1 MENSHFARD
10 MIWLS
15 LSFFGFSA
23 DECTWLPTKSLIS
36 TTTFNSVCFEG
47 RGKGSKL
54 DVTGSVQFIKCLFKN
69 CITEGT
75 DSLGIVQITGGF
87 STTVDFTACNFT
99 NCQGLGP
106 SCVFLDYVGRSWFD
120 SCYFSNNSNR
130 KASGSI
136 TLDQGCVC
144 VGEKTTISTKIF
156 VFHCHFEDNSGG
168 ALMNYGMGLLSAD
181 SSFFIENRVSSNTT
195 HGGSVCVGSNG
206 EFVAT
211 NCSFLNTQSTH
222 GRCIYCEGTNEF
234 PFAPR
239 LSVSKSY
246 FDSQN
251 VSEGSSI
258 FVSGLSVCV
267 LGGEFMGYS
276 RHVFG
281 GGSIRVRVVERL
293 EFCNDEESAL
303 TNVNFTEGAKF
314 VKFNTCEPSSETESE
329 IVTETSEPT
338 PEPTTSSS
346 SVEPT
351 EISSEITEET
361 ATETT
366 EFVTETSQE
375 TETSSIET
383 SFEPTE
389 VTLETT
395 EETTETENPDELST
409 GAIVS
414 ISITV
419 AIVAILLIIL
429 AIVIGRKVCCKKDLP
444 ATKGDMQSLASVSLL
459 Q

>member
-1 MENSHFARD
+1 MTHALKAVEKAQSSTSSDPSNS
-10 MIWLS
+10 S
-15 LSFFGFSA
+15 NVFSKTA
-23 DECTWLPTKSLIS
+23 LPMNQNFL
-36 TTTFNSVCFEG
+36 V
-47 RGKGSKL
+47 
-54 DVTGSVQFIKCLFKN
+54 LFKLQADFLLPWISQVVTSRIVRGWVPHA
-69 CITEGT
+69 CFSIT
-75 DSLGIVQITGGF
+75 LG
-87 STTVDFTACNFT
+87 DP
-99 NCQGLGP
+99 GLIR
-106 SCVFLDYVGRSWFD
+106 VIFQRT
-120 SCYFSNNSNR
+120 NR

-144 VGEKTTISTKIF
+144 VGEKTTINTKSF
-156 VFHCHFEDNSGG
+156 VYHCHFEDNSGG
-168 ALMNYGMGLLSAD
+168 ALMNFGMGILSVD
-181 SSFFIENRVSSNTT
+181 DSFFIENRVSSNTT
-195 HGGSVCVGSNG
+195 HGGSVCIGPNG
-206 EFVAT
+206 EFFAT
-211 NCSFLNTQSTH
+211 NCSFLNTQNTH

-239 LSVSKSY
+239 LSVSKCY

-281 GGSIRVRVVERL
+281 GGSIQVRVVESL

-303 TNVNFTEGAKF
+303 TNVNFTDGAEL
-314 VKFNTCEPSSETESE
+314 VKFNTCEPSSETETE
-329 IVTETSEPT
+329 IFTETLEPT

-346 SVEPT
+346 SAEP
-351 EISSEITEET
+351 SETEET

-366 EFVTETSQE
+366 EFVTETSEE

-383 SFEPTE
+383 SFEP
-389 VTLETT
+389 T

-414 ISITV
+414 ISISV
-419 AIVAILLIIL
+419 AIVAILLIIMSV
-429 AIVIGRKVCCKKDLP
+429 VIGRKVCCKKDRP
-444 ATKGDMQSLASVSLL
+444 GTKGDMQSLASVSLL

>member
-1 MENSHFARD
+1 
-10 MIWLS
+10 MIWLI
-15 LSFFGFSA
+15 LSFFGLSA
-23 DECTWLPTKSLIS
+23 DECTWLPTSSVIS
-36 TTTFNSVCFEG
+36 TTTFNDTCFEG

-54 DVTGSVQFIKCLFKN
+54 DVIGSVQFIKCLFKN
-69 CITEGT
+69 CITDE
-75 DSLGIVQITGGF
+75 SELLGIVQIAGGF
-87 STTVDFTACNFT
+87 STTVDFTGCNFT

-120 SCYFSNNSNR
+120 SCYFAKNSNR

-136 TLDQGCVC
+136 TLDPGCVC
-144 VGEKTTISTKIF
+144 VGEKTTINTKSF

-168 ALMNYGMGLLSAD
+168 ALMNFGMGVLSVD
-181 SSFFIENRVSSNTT
+181 DSFFIENRVSSNTT
-195 HGGSVCVGSNG
+195 HGGSVCIGPNG
-206 EFVAT
+206 EFFAT
-211 NCSFLNTQSTH
+211 NCSFLNTQNTH

-239 LSVSKSY
+239 LSLSKCY

-281 GGSIRVRVVERL
+281 GGSIQVRVVESL

-303 TNVNFTEGAKF
+303 TNVNFTAGAEL
-314 VKFNTCEPSSETESE
+314 VKFNTCEPSSETETE
-329 IVTETSEPT
+329 IFTETSEPT
-338 PEPTTSSS
+338 PEPTTWSSS
-346 SVEPT
+346 AEP
-351 EISSEITEET
+351 SETEET

-366 EFVTETSQE
+366 EFITETSQE

-383 SFEPTE
+383 SFEP
-389 VTLETT
+389 T

-414 ISITV
+414 ISISV
-419 AIVAILLIIL
+419 AIVAILLIIML
-429 AIVIGRKVCCKKDLP
+429 AVIGRKVCCKKDRP
-444 ATKGDMQSLASVSLL
+444 GTKGDIQSLASVSLL